1 MQPSS
6 SKVRRKEESAPPLHA
21 NQLLD
26 AIEFRFAA
34 GNRSQ
39 DGIVRSR
46 VADLF
51 AAEQEPYFI
60 FQDCAWRH

>member
-6 SKVRRKEESAPPLHA
+6 SNVRRKEKSAPPLHA